1 METVTIDATKK
12 SPGRIA
18 SEAAKFLQGKQA
30 ADFRSHK
37 IAPLRVVITNSDRMK
52 FTGRK
57 LKQKKYYRH
66 TGTIGHLR
74 TRTLERVFERDSREV
89 VKRAVLGML
98 PKNRILKGRMK
109 NLYVYREEQK

>member
-1 METVTIDATKK
+1 MKTVTIDGAKK

-30 ADFRSHK
+30 ADFRNHK
-37 IAPLRVVITNSDRMK
+37 IAPVQVVITNSDKMK

-66 TGTIGHLR
+66 TGMIGHLR
-74 TRTLERVFERDSREV
+74 TRTLEEVFERDSREV
-89 VKRAVLGML
+89 VKRAVRGML
-98 PKNRILKGRMK
+98 PKNRILKERMK
-109 NLYVYREEQK
+109 NLRIYREEQK